1 MDQMLD
7 KKITEFLADH
17 RDEMIADLQRLVRI
31 ASYKEAAQPGAP
43 LALAPR
49 PACARR

>member
-7 KKITEFLADH
+7 KKITQFLADH

-31 ASYKEAAQPGAP
+31 ASYKEAAQPRR
-43 LALAPR
+43 ALWPR
-49 PACARR
+49 PHRLHA